1 MSNPPGAMPDIIW
14 LDSTGSTNAEAHA
27 LHAQGRR
34 SPVWVAAAEQTAGRG
49 RDGRDWVSKTGN
61 LYASLLWPVP
71 GVPLARLAGL
81 SLVAGLAVA
90 DAFVAAGP
98 SAAVELKWPNDVLI
112 GGRKAAGILIETAGQ
127 GADLAAIIG
136 CGLNLAH
143 HPDGTR
149 WPATHL
155 AAHRRPVDP
164 RDMLSLLAASMEF
177 RLEQWD
183 GGGDFASIR
192 KDWQSRALG
201 VGTRIRLPDG
211 ATGRFRGLAASGALE
226 MERDD
231 GSVVVHHAGDVDW
244 LDARPQ
250 EGA

>member
-1 MSNPPGAMPDIIW
+1 MPDIIW
-14 LDSTGSTNAEAHA
+14 LDTTGSTNAEAQA

-34 SPVWVAAAEQTAGRG
+34 TPVWVAAGEQTAGRG
-49 RDGRDWVSKTGN
+49 RQGRDWVSKPGN

-71 GVPLARLAGL
+71 GVPLDRLSSL

-98 SAAVELKWPNDVLI
+98 NAPVELKWPNDVLI
-112 GGRKAAGILIETAGQ
+112 GGRKAAGILVETTGQ
-127 GADLAAIIG
+127 GEGLAAIMG

-143 HPDGTR
+143 HPQGTR

-155 AAHRRPVDP
+155 ATHRRPVDP
-164 RDMLSLLAASMEF
+164 RDMLSLLAASMEV
-177 RLEQWD
+177 RLELWD
-183 GGGDFASIR
+183 EGRGFAAALA
-192 KDWQSRALG
+192 DWQSRAMG
-201 VGTRIRLPDG
+201 AGTRIRLPDG
-211 ATGRFRGLAASGALE
+211 ATGRFRGLAGSGALE

-231 GSVVVHHAGDVDW
+231 GSLVVHHAGDVDW

-250 EGA
+250 EGH

>member
-1 MSNPPGAMPDIIW
+1 MPDIIW
-14 LDSTGSTNAEAHA
+14 LDTTGSTNAEAQA

-34 SPVWVAAAEQTAGRG
+34 TPVWVAAGEQTAGRG
-49 RDGRDWVSKTGN
+49 RQGRDWVSKPGN

-71 GVPLARLAGL
+71 GVPLDRLSSL

-98 SAAVELKWPNDVLI
+98 NAPVELKWPNDVLI
-112 GGRKAAGILIETAGQ
+112 GGRKAAGILVEATGQ
-127 GADLAAIIG
+127 GEGLAAIIG

-143 HPDGTR
+143 HPQGTR

-164 RDMLSLLAASMEF
+164 RDMLSLLAASMEV
-177 RLEQWD
+177 RLELWD
-183 GGGDFASIR
+183 EGRGFAAALA
-192 KDWQSRALG
+192 DWQSRAMG
-201 VGTRIRLPDG
+201 AGTRIRLPDG
-211 ATGRFRGLAASGALE
+211 ATGRFRGLAGSGALE

-231 GSVVVHHAGDVDW
+231 GSLVVHHAGDVDW

-250 EGA
+250 EGH

>member
-1 MSNPPGAMPDIIW
+1 MPDIIW
-14 LDSTGSTNAEAHA
+14 LDTTGSTNAEAQA

-34 SPVWVAAAEQTAGRG
+34 TPVWVAAGEQTAGRG
-49 RDGRDWVSKTGN
+49 RQGRDWVSKPGN

-71 GVPLARLAGL
+71 GVPLDRLSSL

-98 SAAVELKWPNDVLI
+98 NAPVELKWPNDVLI
-112 GGRKAAGILIETAGQ
+112 GGRKAAGILVETTGQ
-127 GADLAAIIG
+127 GEGLAAIIG

-143 HPDGTR
+143 HPQGTR

-164 RDMLSLLAASMEF
+164 RDMLSLLAASMEV
-177 RLEQWD
+177 RLELWD
-183 GGGDFASIR
+183 EGRGFAAALA
-192 KDWQSRALG
+192 DWQSRAMG
-201 VGTRIRLPDG
+201 AGTRIRLPDG
-211 ATGRFRGLAASGALE
+211 ATGRFRGLAGSGALE

-231 GSVVVHHAGDVDW
+231 GSLVVHHAGDVDW

-250 EGA
+250 EGH

>member
-1 MSNPPGAMPDIIW
+1 MPDIIW
-14 LDSTGSTNAEAHA
+14 LDTTGSTNAEAQA

-34 SPVWVAAAEQTAGRG
+34 TPVWVAAGEQTAGRG
-49 RDGRDWVSKTGN
+49 RQGRDWVSKPGN

-71 GVPLARLAGL
+71 DVPLDRLSSL

-98 SAAVELKWPNDVLI
+98 NAPVELKWPNDVLI
-112 GGRKAAGILIETAGQ
+112 GGHKAAGILVESTGQ
-127 GADLAAIIG
+127 GEGLAAIIG

-143 HPDGTR
+143 HPEGTR

-155 AAHRRPVDP
+155 AAYRRAVDP
-164 RDMLSLLAASMEF
+164 RDMLSLLAASMEV
-177 RLEQWD
+177 RLELWD
-183 GGGDFASIR
+183 RGRGVAAALAG
-192 KDWQSRALG
+192 WQSRALG

-231 GSVVVHHAGDVDW
+231 DSLVVHHAGDVEW

-250 EGA
+250 EGH

>member
-1 MSNPPGAMPDIIW
+1 MSEPAGAMPDIIW
-14 LDSTGSTNAEAHA
+14 LDTTGSTNAEAQA
-27 LHAQGRR
+27 LHAQGRHT
-34 SPVWVAAAEQTAGRG
+34 PVWVAAGEQTAGRG
-49 RDGRDWVSKTGN
+49 RDGRDWVSKPGN
-61 LYASLLWPVP
+61 LYASLLWPA
-71 GVPLARLAGL
+71 GDVPLARLAGL

-98 SAAVELKWPNDVLI
+98 NAAIELKWPNDVLV
-112 GGRKAAGILIETAGQ
+112 GGRKAAGILIETTGQ
-127 GADLAAIIG
+127 GKDLAAIIG

-143 HPDGTR
+143 HPVGTR

-164 RDMLSLLAASMEF
+164 RDMLGLLAASMEV

-183 GGGDFASIR
+183 EGRGFASICE
-192 KDWQSRALG
+192 DWQSRAMG
-201 VGTRIRLPDG
+201 VGSRIRLPDG
-211 ATGRFRGLAASGALE
+211 ATGRFRGIATSGALE
-226 MERDD
+226 MERD
-231 GSVVVHHAGDVDW
+231 GGPVVVHHAGDVDW